1 MSSTRWRRR
10 ASAAPP
16 WTRLWA
22 WIFAARLRIPA
33 ARSDA
38 LAAALRSL
46 GAEVT
51 EADWQLAG
59 GTERTVFHVTTGVHR
74 AWLICDSG
82 EDPVLRGDAA
92 LLARVQAALG
102 P

>member
-1 MSSTRWRRR
+1 MTTSVR
-10 ASAAPP
+10 ATPP

-22 WIFAARLRIPA
+22 WIFAARLQIPA

-59 GTERTVFHVTTGVHR
+59 GTERTVFQVTLGARR
-74 AWLICDSG
+74 ARLTCDSG

-92 LLARVQAALG
+92 LVARVKAALG